1 MVVYTNKRPYLYGME
16 IKNKVMP
23 RSINKE
29 REKEILSMF
38 FVDLIK
44 VEEIMGN
51 AINKEIDLVDPE
63 NAYVSGDAADIMNS
77 FSAFIEKFD
86 DILRDKFNV
95 DTLGLDPNP

>member
-1 MVVYTNKRPYLYGME
+1 MNKRPYLYGME

-23 RSINKE
+23 NLLNKE
-29 REKEILSMF
+29 REKEIMSMF

-63 NAYVSGDAADIMNS
+63 NAHVSGDAADIMNS

-86 DILRDKFNV
+86 DILRDKYNV
-95 DTLGLDPNP
+95 DTLELD